1 MVSEAEQEK
10 AKIGIKPENEKPRE
24 GKVKGG

>member
-1 MVSEAEQEK
+1 MVSEAEQER
-10 AKIGIKPENEKPRE
+10 AKIGIKPENETGRE